1 MKEPQR
7 GEAST
12 ARGPHGCCCP
22 SCSWGSRHPNPLPCP
37 PFQYLPV
44 TQPQQRPRP
53 GGMVTAGDGDRESW
67 GEGMGGCRQAP
78 TPQAPG
84 GVGPGRAA
92 EGTQCWPV
100 AKGAVGLHLHP
111 CGFSVNVPK
120 VSHGPGGLGSQAAP
134 WGSSTTLL
142 WLPEAFGGLP
152 SRLLWG
158 ASPAH
163 PAPR

>member
-1 MKEPQR
+1 
-7 GEAST
+7 
-12 ARGPHGCCCP
+12 
-22 SCSWGSRHPNPLPCP
+22 
-37 PFQYLPV
+37 
-44 TQPQQRPRP
+44 
-53 GGMVTAGDGDRESW
+53 
-67 GEGMGGCRQAP
+67 MGGCRQAP

-158 ASPAH
+158 ASPAR

>member
-44 TQPQQRPRP
+44 TQPQQKPRP
-53 GGMVTAGDGDRESW
+53 GGLVTAGDGDRESW

-78 TPQAPG
+78 TPQALG

-120 VSHGPGGLGSQAAP
+120 VSHGPGGLGS
-134 WGSSTTLL
+134 
-142 WLPEAFGGLP
+142 
-152 SRLLWG
+152 
-158 ASPAH
+158 
-163 PAPR
+163 